1 MGVEIER
8 KFLLRDSRW
17 RELVEQTIEMQQAYL
32 GGDRCSIRVRLE
44 GTQARLNIKSREA
57 GIRRLEYELLLD
69 PDTARALMRE
79 FGGQAVQKRRHIV
92 RVGQTRFEIDEF
104 LGDNAPL
111 VVAEVE
117 LADED
122 AAFERPDWLGVEVSG
137 DTRYFNTWL
146 AAHPYS
152 TWSATC

>member
-69 PDTARALMRE
+69 PDTARELMRE